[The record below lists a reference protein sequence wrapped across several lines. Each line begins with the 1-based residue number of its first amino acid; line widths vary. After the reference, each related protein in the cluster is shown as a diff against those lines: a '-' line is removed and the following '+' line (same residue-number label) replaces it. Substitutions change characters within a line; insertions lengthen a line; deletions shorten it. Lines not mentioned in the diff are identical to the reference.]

1 MIDSVLNEKSILAV
15 DDEPDVLEVLEEEI
29 LAAAPRCRFDKVT
42 SYFEAYKKLGSKH
55 YDIVILDIMGVR
67 GFHLLDLAVKRNLLV
82 TMLTAHSLNPE
93 SLKRSIEKKA
103 RAYLPKEKLGE
114 IVPFLE
120 DILKEVEFLS
130 GWARLMKQLSKY
142 FNHRWGQNWQKPNA
156 EFWKEFEEK
165 TSPIKRRA

>member
-1 MIDSVLNEKSILAV
+1 MAESILNGKQILAV
-15 DDEPDVLEVLEEEI
+15 DDEPDVLEVLEEEV
-29 LAAAPRCRFDKVT
+29 LAAAPKCKFDKAT
-42 SYFEAYKKLGSKH
+42 SYFEAYKKLGAKN

-67 GFHLLDLAVKRNLLV
+67 GFHLLDLAVNRNLLV

-120 DILKEVEFLS
+120 GVLEETEFS
-130 GWARLMKQLSKY
+130 YGWSRLMKQLGGY
-142 FNHRWGQNWQKPNA
+142 FNLRWGKSWKKSEA
-156 EFWKEFEEK
+156 VFWKDFEEK
-165 TSPIKRRA
+165 VCKIRR

>member
-1 MIDSVLNEKSILAV
+1 MAESILNGKSIMAV
-15 DDEPDVLEVLEEEI
+15 DDEPDVLEVLEEE
-29 LAAAPRCRFDKVT
+29 LLSSAPKCKFDKVT

-55 YDIVILDIMGVR
+55 YDVVILDIMGIR

-93 SLKRSIEKKA
+93 SLKRSIEKGA

-120 DILKEVEFLS
+120 DVLEESEFLK
-130 GWARLMKQLSKY
+130 GWARLMKQLGRY
-142 FNHRWGQNWQKPNA
+142 FSARWGRDWQKPEA
-156 EFWKEFEEK
+156 VFWKEFEKK
-165 TSPIKRRA
+165 TSHIKRRA

>member
-1 MIDSVLNEKSILAV
+1 MKESILNGKLILGV

-29 LAAAPRCRFDKVT
+29 LVAAPECKFEKAI
-42 SYFEAYKKLGSKH
+42 SYFEAYKKLGAQN

-67 GFHLLDLAVKRNLLV
+67 GFHLLDLAVSRHLLV

-120 DILKEVEFLS
+120 GVLKETEFLD
-130 GWARLMKQLSKY
+130 GWGRLMKQLGRY
-142 FNHRWGQNWQKPNA
+142 FNSRWGKNWQKPEA
-156 EFWKEFEEK
+156 TFWKEFKEK
-165 TSPIKRRA
+165 TSKIKR

>member
-1 MIDSVLNEKSILAV
+1 MSESILNGKKILAV
-15 DDEPDVLEVLEEEI
+15 DDEPDVLEVIEEEI
-29 LAAAPRCRFDKVT
+29 LAAAPKCKFDKVT
-42 SYFEAYKKLGSKH
+42 SYFEAHKKLGSKY

-67 GFHLLDLAVKRNLLV
+67 GFHLLDLAVSRHLVV

-120 DILKEVEFLS
+120 EILEETEFLS
-130 GWARLMKQLSKY
+130 GWVRLMKQLGRY
-142 FNHRWGQNWQKPNA
+142 FNLRWGKNWQKPEA
-156 EFWKEFEEK
+156 AFWKDFEKK
-165 TSPIKRRA
+165 TFHMKR